1 MANDVLTAP
10 PMVREVHESAV
21 TADAPNRVH
30 FIQQQALITVI
41 LSYQLLFSPSHA
53 PISGI
58 KEYVILGLL
67 FLIVGLMVL
76 PPRVVE
82 ATWFPVTLA
91 LGDTAITTVM
101 IYLSGNAS
109 SDMYLTYFLIIV
121 IASTCRTLGQMLGLS
136 IVVCGIYTVM
146 VYMMTAGEEDVP
158 WESHFLRIPFLLIM
172 ATFYGLTTDR
182 MRKVS
187 REKSDLLLE
196 RNALTNY
203 DPLTGLPNR
212 RFFTDLLDKALERA
226 LRNDQLVGVLV
237 LDLDDFKRIN
247 DTLGHTMGDLLL
259 TAVSA
264 RLTSC
269 FRKSDTVARFG
280 GDEFGVI
287 LENISS
293 PDYAARLAQ
302 KLQAAMA
309 PSLSLGGHEV
319 VVTASLGVSVFPL
332 DASDPDTLIKNANT
346 AMNHVKAQG
355 KNTLQF
361 FKADMNVRAVKRL
374 LLENK
379 LNKALESEE
388 LFLHY
393 QPQLDLS
400 TGHITG
406 LEALARWQH
415 PDLGLV
421 PPTQFIPVAEDSGLI
436 VPIGEWTL
444 RTACTHTKAWHDAGY
459 HGLIVSVNL
468 SARQLTP
475 QYDLVQVVARV
486 LRETGLDARFLELE
500 LTEGMIVNT
509 SESTLTTLHAL
520 RKLGV
525 RLCVDDFGTG
535 YSSLNYLKRFP
546 LNTLKIDKAFIQDC
560 TTTSDGALIT
570 KAIVAL
576 GNALKMKVIAEGVGS
591 DDQIAFQ
598 RENGCVDIQGF
609 AFSKPLP
616 IDEVTAL
623 LKQSQ
628 TRSAQ

>member
-1 MANDVLTAP
+1 
-10 PMVREVHESAV
+10 
-21 TADAPNRVH
+21 
-30 FIQQQALITVI
+30 
-41 LSYQLLFSPSHA
+41 
-53 PISGI
+53 
-58 KEYVILGLL
+58 L

-76 PPRVVE
+76 PARVVE

-91 LGDTAITTVM
+91 LGDTLITTYM

-121 IASTCRTLGQMLGLS
+121 IASTCRTLAQMLGLS
-136 IVVCGIYTVM
+136 IVVCGMYTAM
-146 VYMMTAGEEDVP
+146 VYMMSAGGEEVP

-172 ATFYGLTTDR
+172 ATFYGLTTER
-182 MRKVS
+182 VRQVS

-196 RNALTNY
+196 RNALTKY

-212 RFFTDLLDKALERA
+212 RSFADLLDRALERA

-269 FRKSDTVARFG
+269 FRKSDTVARFS

-293 PDYAARLAQ
+293 PDYAARVAQ

-319 VVTASLGVSVFPL
+319 VVTASLGVAVYPL
-332 DASDPDTLIKNANT
+332 DASDADTLIKNANT

-355 KNTLQF
+355 KNALQF

-406 LEALARWQH
+406 VEALARWQH

-444 RTACTHTKAWHDAGY
+444 RTACTHAKAWHDAGY

-546 LNTLKIDKAFIQDC
+546 LNTLKIDKAFVQDC

-591 DDQIAFQ
+591 DDQIAFL

-616 IDEVTAL
+616 LDEVTDL
-623 LKQSQ
+623 LKKSQS
-628 TRSAQ
+628 RSAQ

>member
-1 MANDVLTAP
+1 L
-10 PMVREVHESAV
+10 
-21 TADAPNRVH
+21 
-30 FIQQQALITVI
+30 
-41 LSYQLLFSPSHA
+41 
-53 PISGI
+53 
-58 KEYVILGLL
+58 
-67 FLIVGLMVL
+67 
-76 PPRVVE
+76 
-82 ATWFPVTLA
+82 
-91 LGDTAITTVM
+91 
-101 IYLSGNAS
+101 
-109 SDMYLTYFLIIV
+109 
-121 IASTCRTLGQMLGLS
+121 
-136 IVVCGIYTVM
+136 
-146 VYMMTAGEEDVP
+146 
-158 WESHFLRIPFLLIM
+158 
-172 ATFYGLTTDR
+172 
-182 MRKVS
+182 
-187 REKSDLLLE
+187 
-196 RNALTNY
+196 
-203 DPLTGLPNR
+203 
-212 RFFTDLLDKALERA
+212 
-226 LRNDQLVGVLV
+226 
-237 LDLDDFKRIN
+237 
-247 DTLGHTMGDLLL
+247 
-259 TAVSA
+259 
-264 RLTSC
+264 
-269 FRKSDTVARFG
+269 
-280 GDEFGVI
+280 

-302 KLQAAMA
+302 KVQAAMA
-309 PSLSLGGHEV
+309 PSLSLGAHEV
-319 VVTASLGVSVFPL
+319 VVTASLGLSVYPL
-332 DASDPDTLIKNANT
+332 DASDADTLIKNAST

-355 KNTLQF
+355 KNALQF

-406 LEALARWQH
+406 VEALARWQH

-444 RTACTHTKAWHDAGY
+444 RTACTHAKAWHDAGY

-475 QYDLVQVVARV
+475 QYDLVQLVARV

-546 LNTLKIDKAFIQDC
+546 LNTLKIDKAFVQDC

-591 DDQIAFQ
+591 DDQITFL
-598 RENGCVDIQGF
+598 RENGCCDIQGF

-616 IDEVTAL
+616 LDEVTDL
-623 LKQSQ
+623 LKRTQS
-628 TRSAQ
+628 RSAQ

>member
-10 PMVREVHESAV
+10 PLVREAPESTV

-30 FIQQQALITVI
+30 FIQQQTLITVI
-41 LSYQLLFSPSHA
+41 LSYQLLFSPSQA
-53 PISGI
+53 PVSGI

-101 IYLSGNAS
+101 IYLSGNAT

-121 IASTCRTLGQMLGLS
+121 IASTCRTLAQMLGLS
-136 IVVCGIYTVM
+136 IVVCGMYTAM
-146 VYMMTAGEEDVP
+146 VYMMSAGAEDVP

-172 ATFYGLTTDR
+172 ATFYGLTTER
-182 MRKVS
+182 VRKIT

-212 RFFTDLLDKALERA
+212 RLFTDLLDKALERA

-269 FRKSDTVARFG
+269 FRKSDTVARFS

-309 PSLSLGGHEV
+309 PSLSLGGHEI

-355 KNTLQF
+355 KNALQF
-361 FKADMNVRAVKRL
+361 FKSDMNVRAVKRL

-406 LEALARWQH
+406 VEALARWQH

-421 PPTQFIPVAEDSGLI
+421 PPTQFIPVAEESGLI
-436 VPIGEWTL
+436 VPIGEWIL
-444 RTACTHTKAWHDAGY
+444 RTACTHAKAWHDAGY

-486 LRETGLDARFLELE
+486 LRDTGLDARFLELE

-509 SESTLTTLHAL
+509 SESTMTTLHAL
-520 RKLGV
+520 KKLGV

-546 LNTLKIDKAFIQDC
+546 LNTLKIDKAFVQDC

-591 DDQIAFQ
+591 DDQIAFL

-616 IDEVTAL
+616 LDEVTDL
-623 LKQSQ
+623 LKRSQ
-628 TRSAQ
+628 ARSAQ

>member
-1 MANDVLTAP
+1 
-10 PMVREVHESAV
+10 
-21 TADAPNRVH
+21 
-30 FIQQQALITVI
+30 
-41 LSYQLLFSPSHA
+41 
-53 PISGI
+53 
-58 KEYVILGLL
+58 
-67 FLIVGLMVL
+67 
-76 PPRVVE
+76 
-82 ATWFPVTLA
+82 
-91 LGDTAITTVM
+91 
-101 IYLSGNAS
+101 
-109 SDMYLTYFLIIV
+109 
-121 IASTCRTLGQMLGLS
+121 
-136 IVVCGIYTVM
+136 
-146 VYMMTAGEEDVP
+146 VYMMSAGGEVVP
-158 WESHFLRIPFLLIM
+158 WESHLLRIPFLLIM
-172 ATFYGLTTDR
+172 ATFYGLTTER
-182 MRKVS
+182 VRKVS

-196 RNALTNY
+196 RNALTKY

-212 RFFTDLLDKALERA
+212 RSFTDLLDKALERA

-269 FRKSDTVARFG
+269 FRKSDTVARFS

-293 PDYAARLAQ
+293 PDYAARVAQ

-319 VVTASLGVSVFPL
+319 VVTASLGVSVYPL
-332 DASDPDTLIKNANT
+332 DASDADTLIKNANT

-355 KNTLQF
+355 KNALQF

-379 LNKALESEE
+379 LNKALEGEE

-406 LEALARWQH
+406 VEALARWQH

-444 RTACTHTKAWHDAGY
+444 RTACTHAKAWHDAGY

-475 QYDLVQVVARV
+475 QYALVQVVARV

-509 SESTLTTLHAL
+509 
-520 RKLGV
+520 
-525 RLCVDDFGTG
+525 
-535 YSSLNYLKRFP
+535 
-546 LNTLKIDKAFIQDC
+546 
-560 TTTSDGALIT
+560 
-570 KAIVAL
+570 
-576 GNALKMKVIAEGVGS
+576 
-591 DDQIAFQ
+591 
-598 RENGCVDIQGF
+598 
-609 AFSKPLP
+609 
-616 IDEVTAL
+616 
-623 LKQSQ
+623 
-628 TRSAQ
+628 